1 MGIIWYLQTSLLN
14 ASEVIWVPV
23 AARTYGSLISVQSE
37 IHGWSGEPK
46 KRDFFFPFKIISGL
60 IKGQRRSTQGV
71 KPLQISIFF
80 LNNLDMKYL
89 HM

>member
-46 KRDFFFPFKIISGL
+46 KRDFFFFLLKSFQGSLRGSAGVHKVLNPFKLAFFFSIIW
-60 IKGQRRSTQGV
+60 T
-71 KPLQISIFF
+71 
-80 LNNLDMKYL
+80 
-89 HM
+89 